1 MNAPHA
7 KRPRRGLTL
16 VELLLALTLLGLL
29 SVMLFG
35 SFHAVV
41 RSWEAGRAAIDNAGH
56 ADYLMDQLVAALR
69 SAYCPGQG
77 EDYGLI
83 LTDDGDDND
92 AIEWCK
98 VGPALVGE
106 DAEFAPVPHR
116 VRVFVTPPDG
126 DFPGGFTVRA
136 WRQALQLDDF
146 DPELDTVEL
155 TLSPRV
161 IGLNCRVLD
170 PDQERNADDTLNWAD
185 DWAKTN
191 TLPAALELTLLMRP
205 AEDGEDP
212 TETKRIVEIPLAEL
226 SQNPTLGASANKTST
241 EGASLSAPGGGFQ
254 GTGSARPAG
263 PQNAA
268 PQPPAGLAPPT
279 PR

>member
-1 MNAPHA
+1 MTAP
-7 KRPRRGLTL
+7 RPASRRRGFTL
-16 VELLLALTLLGLL
+16 VELLVSLTLLGLL

-56 ADYLMDQLVAALR
+56 ADYLMDQLAAALR

-77 EDYGLI
+77 EDYGFI

-116 VRVFVTPPDG
+116 VRVFVTQPDG

-136 WRQALQLDDF
+136 WRQALQLDEF

-155 TLSPRV
+155 VLSPRV
-161 IGLNCRVLD
+161 VGLNCRVLD
-170 PDQERNADDTLNWAD
+170 PDQEHDVNDALNWTD
-185 DWAKTN
+185 EWAKTN

-205 AEDGEDP
+205 AEEGEEP

-241 EGASLSAPGGGFQ
+241 EGASLSTPGGGFQ
-254 GTGSARPAG
+254 GSGGNARG
-263 PQNAA
+263 PGGA
-268 PQPPAGLAPPT
+268 PPGGLAPPS